1 MNDFVDFV
9 DFDPQTNDSLEFSTF
24 VTFIDADP
32 KNNKGIVPDK
42 NKQALEDYDDE
53 TKERYRVLRLR
64 KMDPIALIDLDP
76 NYSFKFEY
84 KWDPYTGERKEK
96 DENGALWFDPD
107 ILIKHFYNKRL
118 NKIWNKPIDDSDG
131 YYQGYYD
138 DGVGAGEDFHL
149 VARGHH
155 PEWYL
160 FRLPI
165 IDCYLTKSHNK
176 QFITFGPRLT
186 DEEIVEIERLANL
199 RPSNYK
205 NLFGYNRPSLSE
217 MKNLYDTAIAQ
228 KPRCVFPQEEMS
240 QEEILHY
247 YNKVN
252 RIAVDGLVKMKG

>member
-9 DFDPQTNDSLEFSTF
+9 DFDSQPNDQLEFSTF
-24 VTFIDADP
+24 VNFTDTES
-32 KNNKGIVPDK
+32 KNKVTTCDK
-42 NKQALEDYDDE
+42 NKEAIEDYDDE

-76 NYSFKFEY
+76 NYSFKFEH

-118 NKIWNKPIDDSDG
+118 NKIWNKPIDDSNG

-186 DEEIVEIERLANL
+186 DEEILEIERLANL

-217 MKNLYDTAIAQ
+217 MKKLYDTAIA
-228 KPRCVFPQEEMS
+228 KTPRCVLDQEMS
-240 QEEILHY
+240 QEEIKNY
-247 YNKVN
+247 YNKIN
-252 RIAVDGLVKMKG
+252 RNAVDVLVKMQG